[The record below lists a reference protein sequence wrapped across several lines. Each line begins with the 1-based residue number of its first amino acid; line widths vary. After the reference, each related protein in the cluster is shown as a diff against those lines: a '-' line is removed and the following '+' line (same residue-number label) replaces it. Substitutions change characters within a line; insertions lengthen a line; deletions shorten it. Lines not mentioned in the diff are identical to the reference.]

1 LRRLHLEFLEDRI
14 APAAHVGGN
23 DFATIQAAVNAATTG
38 AVITVDP
45 GTYNEAV
52 VVNKSVTIE
61 GAQHGVAGQSSSRT
75 GGNPATESIVG
86 NGSFSFDVTASNVTI
101 DGFTLQGGN
110 NPGAGGFGILITNAV
125 SGTHVVN
132 NIIQDNII
140 GLGLTNSGA
149 SQAVIQNNLF
159 KDNNN
164 PGAASGSA
172 IYSDQFVAGGA
183 LKNVLIDHNVFVG
196 NHNAGVGL
204 SSTDPTQGASDI
216 IISNNTFDSNGRQIY
231 LYSTTDSTITG
242 NTIVNATTP
251 TDGGSSTAIGLFGN
265 DNNIAITNNLLQN
278 GNTYGIR
285 IGNFNTAPNSNITIT
300 DNSISGFGK
309 AALFLDPNGYV
320 GALNASGDFWGA
332 ATGPTDPSNPGGTG
346 GVVTDP
352 AQQVQFKPWLSSGAN
367 GVGSA
372 QTGFSGDQGSLIS
385 SNPVTP
391 PPPPGG
397 GSTGGSGAGANSNL
411 LATLQQ
417 QILRDLLLAQ
427 SFQGDL
433 SAAQQQLSTA
443 FFLASRQSL
452 GDATALVFDEI
463 SLTTGGILAL
473 QQSMLGIQDAA
484 LLNTLEGLE
493 SSINTNPLTGT
504 QAVQQIISLT
514 GVLVVAALQ

>member
-1 LRRLHLEFLEDRI
+1 M
-14 APAAHVGGN
+14 
-23 DFATIQAAVNAATTG
+23 DFATIQAAVNAASIG
-38 AVITVDP
+38 ATITVDP

-52 VVNKSVTIE
+52 LVNKSVTIE

-75 GGNPATESIVG
+75 GGNPATESVVG
-86 NGSFSFDVTASNVTI
+86 NGLYSFDVTASNVTI

-110 NPGAGGFGILITNAV
+110 NAGAGGFGILISGNSPANPV

-164 PGAASGSA
+164 NPMGAASGTA
-172 IYSDQFVAGGA
+172 IYSDQSVSGGA
-183 LKNVLIDHNVFVG
+183 LKNVLIDSNVFVG
-196 NHNAGVGL
+196 NHNAGIGL
-204 SSTDPTQGASDI
+204 SSTDPTQGASGI
-216 IISNNTFDSNGRQIY
+216 IISNNTFNANGRQIY

-285 IGNFNTAPNSNITIT
+285 IINANTAPNSNITIT

-332 ATGPTDPSNPGGTG
+332 ATGPTDPNNPGGKG
-346 GVVTDP
+346 DVVTDP
-352 AQQVQFKPWLSSGAN
+352 ANQVQFKPWLSSGAN
-367 GVGSA
+367 SAGSG

-391 PPPPGG
+391 PSTPGG
-397 GSTGGSGAGANSNL
+397 NTGGSGTSGNSNL
-411 LATLQQ
+411 LSTLQQ
-417 QILRDLLLAQ
+417 QILHDLLLAQ

-433 SAAQQQLSTA
+433 SAAQQQLSAA

-473 QQSMLGIQDAA
+473 QQSMLGIQDDA
-484 LLNTLEGLE
+484 LLNSLGGLE
-493 SSINTNPLTGT
+493 SAINTNPLTGT
-504 QAVQQIISLT
+504 QAGQQIVSLT
-514 GVLVVAALQ
+514 GALVVAALQ